1 MKVEPGTNSKR
12 LNLIV
17 YFSLFFRKSLD
28 SSYHKKGI
36 MAVVIAAL
44 LWSTGGLFIKLIT
57 LNSLQL
63 SFFRSLFAGLVILA
77 LFRKDALKFNKWSI
91 MTGLFYAGVLVFFV
105 MATKLTTAAN
115 AIFLQY
121 TAPIYVLILE
131 PLLLK
136 TKFERVNLITIVFCF
151 IGMALFFVGK
161 LSPGDIEG
169 NSFALV
175 SGLCLTGMFLGMRK
189 SGEDFKWSTI
199 FYGNLFVALFTSFSM
214 FEITTLSSSDLLMV
228 GYLGIF
234 QIGVAYV
241 IFSYGINKVEAIE
254 ASLLAMIEPVLNP
267 VWVLIG
273 YGETPSTFAIAGGVI
288 IVAAIALRTVM
299 VERRRRRKFVIG

>member
-1 MKVEPGTNSKR
+1 
-12 LNLIV
+12 
-17 YFSLFFRKSLD
+17 
-28 SSYHKKGI
+28 
-36 MAVVIAAL
+36 
-44 LWSTGGLFIKLIT
+44 
-57 LNSLQL
+57 
-63 SFFRSLFAGLVILA
+63 
-77 LFRKDALKFNKWSI
+77 

-234 QIGVAYV
+234 QIGIAYV

>member
-1 MKVEPGTNSKR
+1 ME
-12 LNLIV
+12 
-17 YFSLFFRKSLD
+17 KSL
-28 SSYHKKGI
+28 HQKGI
-36 MAVVIAAL
+36 LAVIIAAL
-44 LWSTGGLFIKLIT
+44 LWSTGGLFIKLIS
-57 LNSLQL
+57 LNSIQL
-63 SFFRSLFAGLVILA
+63 SFFRSLFAGVVILI
-77 LFRKDALKFNKWSI
+77 LFRGRALKFNHWSL
-91 MTGLFYAGVLVFFV
+91 MTGLFYAGVLIFFV

-136 TKFERVNLITIVFCF
+136 TKFERINLITIVFCF

-169 NSFALV
+169 NTFALI

-189 SGEDFKWSTI
+189 SGEDYKWSTI
-199 FYGNLFVALFTSFSM
+199 FWGNLLVAIFCAYSIFDLPELATG
-214 FEITTLSSSDLLMV
+214 DLLMV

-234 QIGVAYV
+234 QIGIAYV

-273 YGETPSTFAIAGGVI
+273 YGETPSTWALFGGAVIVLAIG
-288 IVAAIALRTVM
+288 LRTLM
-299 VERRRRRKFVIG
+299 IEKRRRRKPAF

>member
-1 MKVEPGTNSKR
+1 ME
-12 LNLIV
+12 
-17 YFSLFFRKSLD
+17 KSL
-28 SSYHKKGI
+28 HQKGI
-36 MAVVIAAL
+36 IAVVIAAL
-44 LWSTGGLFIKLIT
+44 LWSTGGLFIKLIS
-57 LNSLQL
+57 LNSIQL
-63 SFFRSLFAGLVILA
+63 SFFRSFFAGLVILL
-77 LFRKDALKFNKWSI
+77 LFRGKALKFNGWSL

-136 TKFERVNLITIVFCF
+136 TKFERINLITIVFCF

-169 NSFALV
+169 NSFALI

-189 SGEDFKWSTI
+189 SGEDYKWSTI
-199 FYGNLFVALFTSFSM
+199 FWGNFFVALFCAYSLIDM
-214 FEITTLSSSDLLMV
+214 PALSTNDFLMV

-234 QIGVAYV
+234 QIGIAYV

-273 YGETPSTFAIAGGVI
+273 YGESPSIYAVAGGVI
-288 IVAAIALRTVM
+288 IVLAIALRTLM
-299 VERRRRRKFVIG
+299 IEKRRRRKPAF

>member
-1 MKVEPGTNSKR
+1 ME
-12 LNLIV
+12 
-17 YFSLFFRKSLD
+17 KSL
-28 SSYHKKGI
+28 HQKGI
-36 MAVVIAAL
+36 IAVVIAAL
-44 LWSTGGLFIKLIT
+44 LWSTGGLFIKLIS
-57 LNSLQL
+57 LNSIQL
-63 SFFRSLFAGLVILA
+63 SFFRSFFAGLVILI
-77 LFRKDALKFNKWSI
+77 LFRGKALKFNGWSL

-136 TKFERVNLITIVFCF
+136 TKFERINFVTIVFCF

-169 NSFALV
+169 NTFALI

-189 SGEDFKWSTI
+189 SGEDYKWSTI
-199 FYGNLFVALFTSFSM
+199 FWGNFFVSLFCAYSLFDMPALSTNDF
-214 FEITTLSSSDLLMV
+214 LMV

-234 QIGVAYV
+234 QIGIAYV

-273 YGETPSTFAIAGGVI
+273 YGETPSIYAVAGGVI
-288 IVAAIALRTVM
+288 IVLAIALRTLM
-299 VERRRRRKFVIG
+299 IEKRRRRKPAF

>member
-1 MKVEPGTNSKR
+1 METKYAIVSFHYFKIIQNILKVEPGTNSKR

-169 NSFALV
+169 NSFALI

-234 QIGVAYV
+234 RLG
-241 IFSYGINKVEAIE
+241 
-254 ASLLAMIEPVLNP
+254 LLM
-267 VWVLIG
+267 
-273 YGETPSTFAIAGGVI
+273 
-288 IVAAIALRTVM
+288 
-299 VERRRRRKFVIG
+299 

>member
-1 MKVEPGTNSKR
+1 
-12 LNLIV
+12 
-17 YFSLFFRKSLD
+17 
-28 SSYHKKGI
+28 
-36 MAVVIAAL
+36 
-44 LWSTGGLFIKLIT
+44 
-57 LNSLQL
+57 
-63 SFFRSLFAGLVILA
+63 
-77 LFRKDALKFNKWSI
+77 

-136 TKFERVNLITIVFCF
+136 TKFERINLITIVFCF

-169 NSFALV
+169 NSFALI

-189 SGEDFKWSTI
+189 SGEDYKWSTI
-199 FYGNLFVALFTSFSM
+199 FWGNFFVALFCAYSLFDM
-214 FEITTLSSSDLLMV
+214 PALSTNDFLMV

-234 QIGVAYV
+234 QIGIAYV

-273 YGETPSTFAIAGGVI
+273 YGESPSIYAVAGGVI
-288 IVAAIALRTVM
+288 IVLAIALRTLM
-299 VERRRRRKFVIG
+299 IEKRRRRKPAF

>member
-1 MKVEPGTNSKR
+1 
-12 LNLIV
+12 
-17 YFSLFFRKSLD
+17 
-28 SSYHKKGI
+28 
-36 MAVVIAAL
+36 
-44 LWSTGGLFIKLIT
+44 
-57 LNSLQL
+57 
-63 SFFRSLFAGLVILA
+63 
-77 LFRKDALKFNKWSI
+77 

-234 QIGVAYV
+234 QIGIAYV

-299 VERRRRRKFVIG
+299 VERRRRRKFVISG

>member
-1 MKVEPGTNSKR
+1 
-12 LNLIV
+12 
-17 YFSLFFRKSLD
+17 
-28 SSYHKKGI
+28 
-36 MAVVIAAL
+36 
-44 LWSTGGLFIKLIT
+44 
-57 LNSLQL
+57 
-63 SFFRSLFAGLVILA
+63 
-77 LFRKDALKFNKWSI
+77 

-189 SGEDFKWSTI
+189 SGEEFKWSTI
-199 FYGNLFVALFTSFSM
+199 FYGNLFVALVTAFSM
-214 FEITTLSSSDLLMV
+214 FEITALSSSDLLMV

-234 QIGVAYV
+234 QIGIAYV

-273 YGETPSTFAIAGGVI
+273 YGETPSSFAIAGGVI

-299 VERRRRRKFVIG
+299 VERRRRRKFVIS

>member
-1 MKVEPGTNSKR
+1 ME
-12 LNLIV
+12 
-17 YFSLFFRKSLD
+17 KSL
-28 SSYHKKGI
+28 HQKGI
-36 MAVVIAAL
+36 IAVVIAAL
-44 LWSTGGLFIKLIT
+44 LWSTGGLFIKLIS
-57 LNSLQL
+57 LNSIQL
-63 SFFRSLFAGLVILA
+63 SFFRSFFAGLVILL
-77 LFRKDALKFNKWSI
+77 LFRGKALKFNGWSL

-136 TKFERVNLITIVFCF
+136 TKFERINLITIVFCF

-169 NSFALV
+169 NTFALI

-189 SGEDFKWSTI
+189 SGEDYKWSTI
-199 FYGNLFVALFTSFSM
+199 FWGNFFVALFCAYSLFDM
-214 FEITTLSSSDLLMV
+214 PALSTNDFLMV

-234 QIGVAYV
+234 QIGIAYV

-273 YGETPSTFAIAGGVI
+273 YGETPSFYAIIGGVI
-288 IVAAIALRTVM
+288 IVLAIALRTLM
-299 VERRRRRKFVIG
+299 IEKRRRRKPAF

>member
-1 MKVEPGTNSKR
+1 LE
-12 LNLIV
+12 
-17 YFSLFFRKSLD
+17 KSL
-28 SSYHKKGI
+28 HQKGI
-36 MAVVIAAL
+36 IAVVIAAL
-44 LWSTGGLFIKLIT
+44 LWSTGGLFIKLIS
-57 LNSLQL
+57 LNSIQL
-63 SFFRSLFAGLVILA
+63 SFFRSFFAGLVILL
-77 LFRKDALKFNKWSI
+77 LFRGKALKFNGWSL

-136 TKFERVNLITIVFCF
+136 TKFERINLITIVFCF

-169 NSFALV
+169 NTFALI

-189 SGEDFKWSTI
+189 SGEDYKWSTI
-199 FYGNLFVALFTSFSM
+199 FWGNFFVALFCAYSLFDM
-214 FEITTLSSSDLLMV
+214 PALSTNDFLMV

-234 QIGVAYV
+234 QIGIAYV

-273 YGETPSTFAIAGGVI
+273 YGETPSIYAVAGGVI
-288 IVAAIALRTVM
+288 IVLAIALRTLM
-299 VERRRRRKFVIG
+299 IEKRRRRKPAF

>member
-1 MKVEPGTNSKR
+1 ME
-12 LNLIV
+12 
-17 YFSLFFRKSLD
+17 KSL
-28 SSYHKKGI
+28 HQKGI
-36 MAVVIAAL
+36 IAVVIAAL
-44 LWSTGGLFIKLIT
+44 LWSTGGLFIKLIS
-57 LNSLQL
+57 LNSIQL
-63 SFFRSLFAGLVILA
+63 SFFRSFFAGLVILL
-77 LFRKDALKFNKWSI
+77 LFRGKALKFNGWSL

-136 TKFERVNLITIVFCF
+136 TKFERINLITIVFCF

-169 NSFALV
+169 NSFALI

-189 SGEDFKWSTI
+189 SGEDYKWSTI
-199 FYGNLFVALFTSFSM
+199 FWGNFFVALFCAYSLFDM
-214 FEITTLSSSDLLMV
+214 PALSTNDFLMV

-234 QIGVAYV
+234 QIGIAYV

-273 YGETPSTFAIAGGVI
+273 YGESPSIYAVAGGVI
-288 IVAAIALRTVM
+288 IVLAIALRTLM
-299 VERRRRRKFVIG
+299 IEKRRRRKPAF

>member
-1 MKVEPGTNSKR
+1 
-12 LNLIV
+12 
-17 YFSLFFRKSLD
+17 
-28 SSYHKKGI
+28 
-36 MAVVIAAL
+36 
-44 LWSTGGLFIKLIT
+44 
-57 LNSLQL
+57 
-63 SFFRSLFAGLVILA
+63 
-77 LFRKDALKFNKWSI
+77 
-91 MTGLFYAGVLVFFV
+91 
-105 MATKLTTAAN
+105 MATKLTTAAT

-151 IGMALFFVGK
+151 AGMALFFVGK

-189 SGEDFKWSTI
+189 SGEEFKWSTI

-214 FEITTLSSSDLLMV
+214 FEISALSSSDLLMV

-234 QIGVAYV
+234 QIGIAYV

-273 YGETPSTFAIAGGVI
+273 YGETPSSFAIAGGVI

-299 VERRRRRKFVIG
+299 VERRRRRKLVIS

>member
-1 MKVEPGTNSKR
+1 
-12 LNLIV
+12 
-17 YFSLFFRKSLD
+17 
-28 SSYHKKGI
+28 
-36 MAVVIAAL
+36 
-44 LWSTGGLFIKLIT
+44 
-57 LNSLQL
+57 
-63 SFFRSLFAGLVILA
+63 
-77 LFRKDALKFNKWSI
+77 
-91 MTGLFYAGVLVFFV
+91 
-105 MATKLTTAAN
+105 
-115 AIFLQY
+115 
-121 TAPIYVLILE
+121 
-131 PLLLK
+131 
-136 TKFERVNLITIVFCF
+136 
-151 IGMALFFVGK
+151 MALFFVGK

>member
-1 MKVEPGTNSKR
+1 LE
-12 LNLIV
+12 
-17 YFSLFFRKSLD
+17 KSL
-28 SSYHKKGI
+28 HQKGI
-36 MAVVIAAL
+36 IAVVIAAL
-44 LWSTGGLFIKLIT
+44 LWSTGGLFIKLIS
-57 LNSLQL
+57 LNSIQL
-63 SFFRSLFAGLVILA
+63 SFFRSFFAGLVILL
-77 LFRKDALKFNKWSI
+77 LFRGKALKFNGWSL

-136 TKFERVNLITIVFCF
+136 TKFERINLITIVFCF

-169 NSFALV
+169 NSFALI

-189 SGEDFKWSTI
+189 SGEDYKWSTI
-199 FYGNLFVALFTSFSM
+199 FWGNFFVALFCAYSLFDM
-214 FEITTLSSSDLLMV
+214 PALSTNDFLMV

-234 QIGVAYV
+234 QIGIAYV

-273 YGETPSTFAIAGGVI
+273 YGESPSIYAVAGGVI
-288 IVAAIALRTVM
+288 IVLAIALRTLM
-299 VERRRRRKFVIG
+299 IEKRRRRKPAF

>member
-1 MKVEPGTNSKR
+1 
-12 LNLIV
+12 
-17 YFSLFFRKSLD
+17 
-28 SSYHKKGI
+28 
-36 MAVVIAAL
+36 
-44 LWSTGGLFIKLIT
+44 
-57 LNSLQL
+57 
-63 SFFRSLFAGLVILA
+63 
-77 LFRKDALKFNKWSI
+77 NKWSI

-234 QIGVAYV
+234 QIGIAYV

>member
-1 MKVEPGTNSKR
+1 
-12 LNLIV
+12 
-17 YFSLFFRKSLD
+17 
-28 SSYHKKGI
+28 
-36 MAVVIAAL
+36 
-44 LWSTGGLFIKLIT
+44 
-57 LNSLQL
+57 
-63 SFFRSLFAGLVILA
+63 
-77 LFRKDALKFNKWSI
+77 RKDALKFNKWSI

-234 QIGVAYV
+234 QIGIAYV